1 MSKSVYIFLSAV
13 FLQSCF
19 LFDQPEPVDED
30 TLSQFETIP
39 SVFPLVPGNVDEA
52 SGIVDSKNMD
62 NSLWVIE
69 DSDNKAGL
77 DLISHTGQYL
87 KRVTFNGTN
96 RDWEDVA
103 IGPGPID
110 NKSYLYVAETG
121 DNNEVYPEY
130 YIYRFPEPTAN
141 QTSVDTYD
149 KIAFTYSD
157 KKSYDSETL
166 LLDPQTKDLYIL
178 TKRQLFVNLF
188 KLPYPQS
195 TDKPMVAEFIKA
207 VPYSLLT
214 GGDISSDGQEILLR
228 NYNAIY
234 YIKRRKDETMA
245 ATLSRSHDALVPYR
259 EEPQGEGVCFDK
271 ENKGYFTISE
281 KAQAPSVNLYY
292 FKKK

>member
-1 MSKSVYIFLSAV
+1 MTKSVYILLSTL

-19 LFDQPEPVDED
+19 LFEQPEPVDKD
-30 TLSQFETIP
+30 TLP
-39 SVFPLVPGNVDEA
+39 SFDSNPAIFPLVPGNVDEA
-52 SGIVDSKNMD
+52 SGIVDSRNMD
-62 NSLWVIE
+62 NTLWVAE

-77 DLISHTGQYL
+77 DLISHSGQYIR
-87 KRVTFNGTN
+87 KVTFNGTN
-96 RDWEDVA
+96 RDWEDIA
-103 IGPGPID
+103 IGPGPVD
-110 NKSYLYVAETG
+110 NKSYLYVGDIG
-121 DNNEVYPEY
+121 DNNAVYPEY
-130 YIYRFPEPTAN
+130 YIYRFPEPVAG

-149 KIAFTYSD
+149 KITFTYSD
-157 KKSYDSETL
+157 KNSYDSETL
-166 LLDPQTKDLYIL
+166 LLDPLTKDLYIL

-188 KLPYPQS
+188 KLPYPQT
-195 TDKPMVAEFIKA
+195 TDKPMVAEFVKA

-234 YIKRRKDETMA
+234 YIKRRTSETLVDA
-245 ATLSRSHDALVPYR
+245 LSRNHDLVAPYK

-281 KAQAPSVNLYY
+281 KAQASSVNLYY